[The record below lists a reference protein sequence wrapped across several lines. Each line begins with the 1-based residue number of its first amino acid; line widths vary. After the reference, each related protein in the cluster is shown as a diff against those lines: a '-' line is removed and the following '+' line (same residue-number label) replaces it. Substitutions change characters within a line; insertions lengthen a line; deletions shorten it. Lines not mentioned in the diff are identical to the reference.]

1 MLRQH
6 AASEGPQEG
15 GIVCPQPEMGLF
27 SEQKG
32 LISGG
37 LALGAVQPEVEW
49 EPQRWEKVW
58 LKGIHHLDEKKWVFE
73 LPTIGSL
80 VLDLKS

>member
-49 EPQRWEKVW
+49 EPQR
-58 LKGIHHLDEKKWVFE
+58 
-73 LPTIGSL
+73 
-80 VLDLKS
+80 